1 MKYAFT
7 PIACMLFSLL
17 SCTPRNGQSLPF
29 PSAGRSGS
37 PTVYCREEWMRSEVR
52 TVLAGMS
59 LSEKASQV
67 LMTGIDGKDRF
78 APHLYRHFDGAVP
91 GAVLLFAYNVAETP
105 LAFARYL
112 DSCNDAFITLGAP
125 VPVIFAIDHE
135 GGDVY
140 RTGRLTTRL
149 PSARDVASRLSPLEA
164 EELYRASGTQLS
176 LLGIHLN
183 LAPVIELL
191 TAANSDFLGTRSFS
205 ADPSTARSYS
215 AAAVNGYRAGG
226 IQTVLKHFP
235 GNAGGDPH
243 TGLPLLDVSRKDFDT
258 DFLEPFRTLLTPES
272 DAVLVS
278 HLTVSAV
285 DPGVPF
291 CLSPAGVTGILRDG
305 LGFDGLVLTDDI
317 SMDAIARSGRD
328 SGTAAV
334 LALAAGCDMVMTSDP
349 DIRSIADAIKS
360 EAERNEAFARRLD
373 EAVLHILEAKFRAGL
388 VKTAHER
395 YSDSRASGTSDG
407 DFRFDQSAFDRAKTA
422 GDRILEESRDN

>member
-1 MKYAFT
+1 MKHAFT

-17 SCTPRNGQSLPF
+17 SCTPRNDQSLSF
-29 PSAGRSGS
+29 PPARRVAS
-37 PTVYCREEWMRSEVR
+37 PTVYSREEWMRSEVHS
-52 TVLAGMS
+52 VLSGMS
-59 LSEKASQV
+59 LPEKASQV

-78 APHLYRHFDGAVP
+78 APYLFRHFDGAVP
-91 GAVLLFAYNVAETP
+91 GAVLLFGYNVAETP

-112 DSCNDAFITLGAP
+112 DSCNDAFATLGAP

-183 LAPVIELL
+183 LAPVPGTLI
-191 TAANSDFLGTRSFS
+191 AATSDFLGSRSFS
-205 ADPSTARSYS
+205 AEPSTAGAYS
-215 AAAVNGYRAGG
+215 AAAVKGYRAGG

-235 GNAGGDPH
+235 GNAAGDPH
-243 TGLPLLDVSRKDFDT
+243 TVLPLLVVSRKVFEEG
-258 DFLEPFRTLLTPES
+258 FIAPFRSLLALES
-272 DAVLVS
+272 GAVLVS
-278 HLTVSAV
+278 HITVSSV
-285 DPGVPF
+285 DPGIPF
-291 CLSPAGVTGILRDG
+291 CLSPAGVNGVLRDG

-349 DIRSIADAIKS
+349 DIRSIADAIRS

-373 EAVLHILEAKFRAGL
+373 GAVFHVLEAKFRAGL
-388 VKTAHER
+388 VKTAYER
-395 YSDSRASGTSDG
+395 YSDSKAAAKSHR